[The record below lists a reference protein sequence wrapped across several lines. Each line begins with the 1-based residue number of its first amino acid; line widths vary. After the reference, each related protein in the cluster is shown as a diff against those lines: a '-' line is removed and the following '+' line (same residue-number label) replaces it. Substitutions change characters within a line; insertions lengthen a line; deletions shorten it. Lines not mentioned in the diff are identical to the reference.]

1 MKYRIMITIKATG
14 NNRILMTG
22 IKGLFEADRLARM
35 FKAKNPGNTYFIV
48 NEANGDIEGGEY

>member
-1 MKYRIMITIKATG
+1 MYAIMINIKATG
-14 NNRILMTG
+14 TTRTLMTG

-35 FKAKNPGNTYFIV
+35 FKAKNPVNTYYIV